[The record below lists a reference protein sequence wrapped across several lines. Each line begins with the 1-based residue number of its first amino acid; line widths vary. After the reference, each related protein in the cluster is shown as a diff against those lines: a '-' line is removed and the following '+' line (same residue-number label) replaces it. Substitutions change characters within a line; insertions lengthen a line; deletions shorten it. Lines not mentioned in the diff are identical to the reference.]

1 MNWEIVLA
9 SLAVLLATSAGATAA
24 FFFGCMDRMK
34 YSVLLAF
41 SAGAM
46 AFTALEMLSQSHGL
60 AGDMVVGGGFAL
72 GLLFLLVAEKVLP
85 HAHMHFRK
93 KELEKSG
100 KRAAM
105 IAGAIAIHNVPEGL
119 VIATAFAASGPLGW
133 FATTAIALQDIPEG
147 ALVST
152 PLSCYGIDKRMAVL
166 FGVLS
171 GAVEA
176 AAAIIGYA
184 FLSSFAS
191 IVPGALAFSAG
202 AMAYVVF
209 VEILPDAWGNGME
222 RVAVVSFAAGAA
234 ATFAMAGLLGV

>member
-1 MNWEIVLA
+1 MIQDIVLA
-9 SLAVLLATSAGATAA
+9 SLAVLVATSAGATAA
-24 FFFGCMDRMK
+24 FFFGCVDRRK

-46 AFTALEMLSQSHGL
+46 AFTALEMLSKSHAL
-60 AGDMVVGGGFAL
+60 AGDIAVGGGFAS
-72 GLLFLLVAEKVLP
+72 GLLFLLAAEKILP

-93 KELEKSG
+93 KEIAESK
-100 KRAAM
+100 KKAAL
-105 IAGAIAIHNVPEGL
+105 ISGAITIHNVPEGL

-133 FATTAIALQDIPEG
+133 FATAAIALQDVPEG

-152 PLSCYGIDKRMAVL
+152 PLSCYGIDKRRAVL

-184 FLSSFAS
+184 FLSLFAS
-191 IVPGALAFSAG
+191 IIPGALAFSAG

-209 VEILPDAWGNGME
+209 VEIMPDAWGNGME